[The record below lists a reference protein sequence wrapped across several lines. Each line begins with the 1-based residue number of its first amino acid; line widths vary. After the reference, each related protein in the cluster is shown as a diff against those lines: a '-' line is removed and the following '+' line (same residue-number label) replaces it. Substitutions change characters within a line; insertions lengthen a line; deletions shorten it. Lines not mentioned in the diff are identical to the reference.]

1 MSIITKNWHL
11 IQHKP
16 NSRDR
21 AVLNLRKQG
30 ITVFLPQ
37 IENTDRK
44 GNKFFKKT
52 VSLFPGYFFIKFD
65 YNFTHWH
72 TINSTYGVLK
82 IIMFGGKPSIVPN
95 KIIYDL
101 KEIVLK
107 TIFFL
112 KSKQ

>member
-52 VSLFPGYFFIKFD
+52 VSLFPGYFFIK
-65 YNFTHWH
+65 
-72 TINSTYGVLK
+72 L
-82 IIMFGGKPSIVPN
+82 IIILPTA
-95 KIIYDL
+95 YH
-101 KEIVLK
+101 
-107 TIFFL
+107 
-112 KSKQ
+112 